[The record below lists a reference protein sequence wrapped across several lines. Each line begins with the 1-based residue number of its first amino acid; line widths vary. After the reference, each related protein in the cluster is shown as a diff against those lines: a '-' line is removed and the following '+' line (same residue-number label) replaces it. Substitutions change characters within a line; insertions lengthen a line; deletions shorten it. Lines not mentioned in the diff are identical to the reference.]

1 MRYAVSYDLDD
12 PGQDYPR
19 IHREL
24 VRLGGKRIQMSHSV
38 INRTNTSAI
47 RLRDHLKRHI
57 DRNDRL
63 IVIELE
69 GTHWAWYNVMTDP
82 NNV

>member
-1 MRYAVSYDLDD
+1 MRYSVSYDLDK

-24 VRLGGKRIQMSHSV
+24 ERLGGKRILMSYWV

-47 RLRDHLKRHI
+47 RLRDHLKRSI

-63 IVIELE
+63 MVIELE
-69 GTHWAWYNVMTDP
+69 GTDWASYNLMTDP